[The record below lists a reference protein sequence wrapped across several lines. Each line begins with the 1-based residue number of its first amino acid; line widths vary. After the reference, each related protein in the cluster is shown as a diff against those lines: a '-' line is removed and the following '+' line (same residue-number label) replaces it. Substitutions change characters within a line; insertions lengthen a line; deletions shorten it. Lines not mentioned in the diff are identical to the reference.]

1 MAGAVGISFRLF
13 CRIHWYDP
21 GELAL
26 ARGDQVIAETL
37 YGPAVAVVRTLPR
50 DMTLAP
56 GEAPLPRILRHVTRE
71 DADRIRQN
79 EEKART
85 ALETTIARVRHFGLP
100 MKPLAAEYNLDGT
113 HVTILFSA
121 DGRVDFREL
130 VRDLAFRL
138 RTRVLL
144 HQIGAR
150 DHTQVVGGYG
160 TCGRELC
167 CRTFLTEFAPVSM
180 RMAKDQSLFLNP
192 VKFSGTCGKLMCCL
206 RFEHETY
213 VEARSRLPAV
223 GQRVRTR
230 RGDGTIQAVSVL
242 RDEVT
247 VELDETGALVTLPA
261 AEAVVTSPT
270 PSPADTAADDFE
282 ETP

>member
-13 CRIHWYDP
+13 CRVHWYDP

-37 YGPAVAVVRTLPR
+37 YGPAVAVVRTPHR
-50 DMTLAP
+50 DITPNADESL
-56 GEAPLPRILRHVTRE
+56 LPRILRRVTPE
-71 DADRIRQN
+71 DEARIRQN
-79 EEKART
+79 EDKARS

-100 MKPLAAEYNLDGT
+100 MKPLAAEYNLDGS

-130 VRDLAFRL
+130 VRDLASRL

-242 RDEVT
+242 RDEIT
-247 VELDETGALVTLPA
+247 VALDETGALVAFPA
-261 AEAVVTSPT
+261 TEVVVTC
-270 PSPADTAADDFE
+270 PSPPPSDSAGDEFE
-282 ETP
+282 EAP